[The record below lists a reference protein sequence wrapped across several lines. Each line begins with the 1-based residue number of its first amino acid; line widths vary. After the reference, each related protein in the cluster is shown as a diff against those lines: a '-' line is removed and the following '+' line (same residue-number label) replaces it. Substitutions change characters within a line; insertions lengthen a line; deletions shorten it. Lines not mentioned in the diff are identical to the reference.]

1 MKTLLF
7 TLLLVLTSMT
17 GQAQEAR
24 TENKAIADTY
34 WRNEATGEWMIGFAE
49 KHAIFDNKVW
59 DIVSQ
64 TEKKDAYT
72 LMLNN
77 GTIIEWAK

>member
-34 WRNEATGEWMIGFAE
+34 WRNEATGDWLIGFAE
-49 KHAIFDNKVW
+49 KHVVYRNKVW
-59 DIVSQ
+59 DIVRRM
-64 TEKKDAYT
+64 EKICT
-72 LMLNN
+72 
-77 GTIIEWAK
+77 T